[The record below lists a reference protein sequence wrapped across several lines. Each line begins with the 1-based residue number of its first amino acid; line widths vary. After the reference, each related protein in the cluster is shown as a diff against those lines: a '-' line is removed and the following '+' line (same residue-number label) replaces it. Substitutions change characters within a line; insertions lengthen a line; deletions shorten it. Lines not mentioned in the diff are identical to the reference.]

1 MRTLTRRIVTEPP
14 APFPLPAPAPLRPRR
29 LRSALPALAFL
40 VAGALVLLGLAQRE
54 VDRQSQAL
62 VQAADTFFDRVAA
75 ELTRAV
81 DNPTLTC
88 DWLRSG
94 TPLSADFELLRE
106 PVAAGPAGSA
116 WCPPEGLDSSVTTS
130 ATSSVTTSV
139 TTSATTSAPAAA
151 TVPDATPGFRPGRA
165 AGLAL
170 GNWAGDPSALLA
182 EIVFPDG
189 RTLGARIDAG
199 ALASLLQPA
208 GITAA
213 GELQWQDGGRW
224 RLPGPSA
231 RPNGS
236 APLISAQQRS
246 SRHPYSAHASLNGTA
261 LWQMAGEWL
270 AALAGGALLIAL
282 AVRMARERRR
292 VLDGTPA
299 EQLRQALAR
308 GEFEGHLQP
317 ILDLASGRC
326 VGAELLLHWRHPG
339 EGLLA
344 AGHFIDQARQADLSW
359 LMTENCFIEVAA
371 RLDQCEW
378 VPDGFMLCVNLS
390 SAELARE
397 HDSERFMALARPG
410 GRRWYTVIELPEG
423 QAREPAMPGRLAMLQ
438 DAGFLIALDRFGTAH
453 SGTRWLDRM
462 SVDLV
467 KIDPA
472 IVATIGTD
480 SVTRPVLD
488 AIIELGRQTGVRLIA
503 EGVITTQQAAHLRR
517 EGVSYGQGRAFSGP
531 LPAAQFIASWLGAE
545 HSPNDDDIGD
555 DDDDEDPSAP
565 RPARR
570 KAAPELAP
578 ATPLTPGN

>member
-14 APFPLPAPAPLRPRR
+14 APFPPPAPASVRPRR

-40 VAGALVLLGLAQRE
+40 VAGALVLLVLAQRE
-54 VDRQSQAL
+54 IDRQSQAL
-62 VQAADTFFDRVAA
+62 VQAADAFFDRVAA

-81 DNPTLTC
+81 DNPVLTC
-88 DWLRSG
+88 GWLRSG
-94 TPLSADFELLRE
+94 TPLPAGFELLRE
-106 PVAAGPAGSA
+106 PVAAGPAGRA
-116 WCPPEGLDSSVTTS
+116 WCPPEGLDSSV
-130 ATSSVTTSV
+130 
-139 TTSATTSAPAAA
+139 TTSAPAAA

-208 GITAA
+208 GVTAA
-213 GELQWQDGGRW
+213 GELQWQDGGHW
-224 RLPGPSA
+224 RLPDPDA
-231 RPNGS
+231 RINGS

-246 SRHPYSAHASLNGTA
+246 SRHPYSAHASLDGTA
-261 LWQMAGEWL
+261 LWRMAGEWL

-282 AVRMARERRR
+282 GVRMARERRR
-292 VLDGTPA
+292 TQESTPA

-344 AGHFIDQARQADLSW
+344 AGHFIDQARQAELSW

-397 HDSERFMALARPG
+397 RDSERFMALARPG

-423 QAREPAMPGRLAMLQ
+423 QAREPAMAGRLATLQ

-503 EGVITTQQAAHLRR
+503 EGVINTQQAAHLRR

-545 HSPNDDDIGD
+545 HAPNDDDIAD
-555 DDDDEDPSAP
+555 DDDDDDDPSAP

-570 KAAPELAP
+570 KAAPALAP
-578 ATPLTPGN
+578 AAPLTPGN